1 MADALP
7 TVTDETVLQKL
18 RAIAGDHEAE
28 VAKRIGQKQ
37 PIEQR
42 WLESLQQYYGL
53 YDPDTRAN
61 LGQKTGGKAEG
72 GEVRSKVF
80 MNRTRPKTDAMAARL
95 IDLLFPTDDRNWG
108 IQPTPVPMLSQQ
120 AEEAHQAAMKVKEQ
134 LDSLKQQQ
142 EAAAAQEGGV
152 DLKMAMAMQQLEE
165 QAKELDK
172 VKAGLEAQMSDAR
185 KRASLMEDEMADQ
198 LNECDY
204 NAVMRDVIDITCKIG
219 TGVAK
224 GPVTGDKIR
233 KGWKKVQLAT
243 EGGVQTEE
251 YQLQHS
257 DVTQPSIRYTDPWSF
272 FPDMSVR
279 DIKDGQ
285 GNYERHLMNDKMLRA
300 FAKQSGVD
308 KDAVRRLLR
317 QKAKMPAPSYIAEL
331 RKLGD
336 TSISITADVY
346 HVWEYTGPLSADD
359 MMTLAEAF
367 KDKDTLME
375 MQEVD
380 PLDEVQ
386 AVIMFCQGEI
396 LKFGIYPYD
405 SGECMY
411 SVFNLLKDES
421 TVFGYGV
428 PWMMEDPQRAINA
441 AWRAMLDNAGMSA
454 GPQLVV
460 SKGLIEPADGDWR
473 MYPRKVWWA
482 NEALPNNQ
490 TAFQVFDIPSQQAN
504 LAAIVAM
511 AEKEIDEMT
520 SMPKI
525 AQGEQGTEVTKTAQG
540 MSILMNSAGV
550 VFRRIVK
557 NFDDDMTVPNIRR
570 LYDFNMQHST
580 KEYIKGDYN
589 IDARGSSVL
598 LVREMQS
605 QNLLALA
612 MQFSAHPVFGP
623 MLKDREMLRMVFK
636 AFMIPADQVM
646 LSDTEIDT
654 ITMKAQMM
662 AQAMAQQMMQQ
673 QQGQSAPAQD
683 PAIME
688 REFQLRQME
697 IDAKVQIAEMQ
708 RETALMSLA
717 EKSNMNLDALKTKL
731 QMQRE
736 KINSD
741 ERKAAVEVAVTRQ
754 IGPTGGG
761 NF

>member
-142 EAAAAQEGGV
+142 EAAAAQEGGI
-152 DLKMAMAMQQLEE
+152 DPNMAMAMQQLEA

-172 VKAGLEAQMSDAR
+172 VKAGLEAQMGDAR

-243 EGGVQTEE
+243 ENGQQTEE

-331 RKLGD
+331 RRLGD

-367 KDKDTLME
+367 KDNDTLME

-454 GPQLVV
+454 GPQVV
-460 SKGLIEPADGDWR
+460 ITKGMIEPADGDWR
-473 MYPRKVWWA
+473 MYPRKVWLA
-482 NEALPNNQ
+482 NEALQNNQ